1 MVTFTDIVKEQR
13 QQGAG
18 VFSSLGKAA
27 GQRTLERI
35 DPRNYL
41 FKRSGLLTSL
51 FPGLKGYQAK
61 GGSSEM
67 KSPGAS
73 SPLGQTNLVVDKLD
87 ELKAVQRETAKN
99 TLVLPLI
106 ARDMNIM
113 RQNIL
118 KLVKL
123 SGGSPSSRADSFFMA
138 TRGKESAYE
147 SKFDKKS
154 TSPTS
159 MTSRGDKEEKT
170 GGLGSLLSGLKVIG
184 GALLSAYLLSSKF
197 RDMVNGLL
205 NSLFESILGPEN
217 WSSIKNSI
225 GDSIRGIKD
234 SIMKSAGIDPQKIDR
249 TMDVVKQGGKAAAVG
264 AGALLANK
272 YVKPIAQ
279 TVTRGGIKTTEIG
292 AKTRR
297 GATSIEKSAM
307 KGRLTTIFTKIAK
320 KPSMW
325 KSFLSALAKRFGI
338 TFVLK
343 FAAVGI
349 AATGLAVT
357 GVGALVS
364 ALLIALN
371 VYTLYE
377 VATFAEEW
385 YNLNKDEEDTSPTPV
400 EKSSDNQIGRQADI
414 SDTTPSMLVSP
425 NTRAAKGELTN
436 QQEDMANLIREKFKA
451 AGFSDIQ
458 AEAAV
463 ANAIAESGL
472 NPNAHNTR
480 GEDSVGLFQM
490 NRDKGLGVG
499 YSVEQLKDPNTNIDL
514 AIAAAKNSKDFKS
527 ASTIDGAVAA
537 FVKDVERPANQAS
550 EITKRTQIALNQ
562 NPSMQAGMTLAS
574 AASAMPNMNDMG
586 KFLNQGSADF
596 EAMVRD
602 FLASSGMVNINN
614 DSSTKVST
622 TNASQDGPP
631 GSAYDSDMFT
641 AMVDS
646 AINYS

>member
-1 MVTFTDIVKEQR
+1 MATFTDIVKEQR
-13 QQGAG
+13 SQGVG

-41 FKRSGLLTSL
+41 FNRKGLATAL

-61 GGSSEM
+61 AGTGTSKLSDSTSTLSS
-67 KSPGAS
+67 S
-73 SPLGQTNLVVDKLD
+73 QTDSITSKLD
-87 ELKAVQRETAKN
+87 ELKATQQETAKYSS
-99 TLVLPLI
+99 VLPSM
-106 ARDMNIM
+106 ARDMNVM
-113 RQNIL
+113 SQNII

-123 SGGSPSSRADSFFMA
+123 SGGKATNRANDFFM
-138 TRGKESAYE
+138 SAKQREETYE
-147 SKFDKKS
+147 SRFGKKS

-159 MTSRGDKEEKT
+159 VNSKGGEKEKSGVLSSLLDGLRMIG
-170 GGLGSLLSGLKVIG
+170 GGLL
-184 GALLSAYLLSSKF
+184 AAYLLSSKF
-197 RDMVNGLL
+197 REMVNGFL
-205 NSLFESILGPEN
+205 NSLFETILGPEN
-217 WSSIKNSI
+217 WKAIKETISNSI
-225 GDSIRGIKD
+225 QGIKD

-264 AGALLANK
+264 AGTLLANK
-272 YVKPIAQ
+272 YIKPIAEA
-279 TVTRGGIKTTEIG
+279 TTKGGIKTTEIG
-292 AKTRR
+292 AKTR
-297 GATSIEKSAM
+297 GVSTSIEKSAM

-325 KSFLSALAKRFGI
+325 KAFLAALAKRFGI
-338 TFVLK
+338 TYVLK
-343 FAAVGI
+343 FAAVSVAGV
-349 AATGLAVT
+349 GLAVT
-357 GVGALVS
+357 GVGSLVS
-364 ALLIALN
+364 LLLLSLN
-371 VYTLYE
+371 IYAIYE

-400 EKSSDNQIGRQADI
+400 EKSPDNQIGREADT

-425 NTRAAKGELTN
+425 NTKAAKGELNN
-436 QQEDMANLIREKFKA
+436 QQENMANLIREKFKA

-562 NPSMQAGMTLAS
+562 KPSMQAGMTLAS
-574 AASAMPNMNDMG
+574 AATSVPSINDIG
-586 KFLNQGSADF
+586 KFLNQGSTEF
-596 EAMVRD
+596 ESMVRE
-602 FLASSGMVNINN
+602 FLKSTGEVTINS
-614 DSSTKVST
+614 DSSTKVSST
-622 TNASQDGPP
+622 SGGQVGTP
-631 GSAYDSDMFT
+631 GSAYDNDFVPRLLVGI
-641 AMVDS
+641 A
-646 AINYS
+646 

>member
-1 MVTFTDIVKEQR
+1 
-13 QQGAG
+13 
-18 VFSSLGKAA
+18 
-27 GQRTLERI
+27 
-35 DPRNYL
+35 
-41 FKRSGLLTSL
+41 
-51 FPGLKGYQAK
+51 
-61 GGSSEM
+61 
-67 KSPGAS
+67 
-73 SPLGQTNLVVDKLD
+73 
-87 ELKAVQRETAKN
+87 
-99 TLVLPLI
+99 
-106 ARDMNIM
+106 
-113 RQNIL
+113 
-118 KLVKL
+118 
-123 SGGSPSSRADSFFMA
+123 
-138 TRGKESAYE
+138 
-147 SKFDKKS
+147 
-154 TSPTS
+154 
-159 MTSRGDKEEKT
+159 
-170 GGLGSLLSGLKVIG
+170 
-184 GALLSAYLLSSKF
+184 
-197 RDMVNGLL
+197 
-205 NSLFESILGPEN
+205 
-217 WSSIKNSI
+217 
-225 GDSIRGIKD
+225 
-234 SIMKSAGIDPQKIDR
+234 MKSAGIDPQKIDR

-325 KSFLSALAKRFGI
+325 KSFLSALAQRFGI

-562 NPSMQAGMTLAS
+562 KPSMQAGMTLAS

-602 FLASSGMVNINN
+602 FLASSGVVNINN

-646 AINYS
+646 AVNY

>member
-41 FKRSGLLTSL
+41 FKRSGLLTAL

-61 GGSSEM
+61 GGSSEI
-67 KSPGAS
+67 KSAGI
-73 SPLGQTNLVVDKLD
+73 SPSMGLTNLVIDKLD
-87 ELKAVQRETAKN
+87 ELKIVQQETAKYS
-99 TLVLPLI
+99 LVLPLI

-113 RQNIL
+113 RQNIV

-123 SGGSPSSRADSFFMA
+123 SGGKPSSRADSFFMSA
-138 TRGKESAYE
+138 RDKESAYE
-147 SKFDKKS
+147 SRFGKKS
-154 TSPTS
+154 TSPTAV
-159 MTSRGDKEEKT
+159 TSKGDKEEKS

-279 TVTRGGIKTTEIG
+279 TITRGGIKTTEIG

-385 YNLNKDEEDTSPTPV
+385 YNLNKDGEDTSPTPV

-562 NPSMQAGMTLAS
+562 KPSMQAGMTLAS
-574 AASAMPNMNDMG
+574 AATSVPSINDIG
-586 KFLNQGSADF
+586 KFLNQGSTEF
-596 EAMVRD
+596 ESMVRE
-602 FLASSGMVNINN
+602 FLKSTGEVTINS
-614 DSSTKVST
+614 DSSTKVSST
-622 TNASQDGPP
+622 SGGQVGTP
-631 GSAYDSDMFT
+631 GSAYDNDFVPRLLVGI
-641 AMVDS
+641 A
-646 AINYS
+646 